1 MIILFTNDDFQP
13 TIKISTNLEVEMST
27 KTSEKTNP
35 KKEETKLLATKSK
48 VAPVEE
54 AVAPKEPQ
62 TEKSHL
68 EKAVPAHKLEAPEVK
83 KPVTLV
89 SLQKELESLR
99 QTVQDHAQLITDLQ
113 SMLALKRRPTSNGK
127 IQIRDKQT
135 GKVYPSKNNCY
146 QSLLR
151 SGELKDLVD
160 KGIFGPIPEKNNF
173 GWFALVRALPDRF
186 EEVKPEEKTDDSG
199 KASGN
204 DKPVPENQ

>member
-1 MIILFTNDDFQP
+1 
-13 TIKISTNLEVEMST
+13 MST
-27 KTSEKTNP
+27 KTSVKPNPEKGEV
-35 KKEETKLLATKSK
+35 KQLVTKSK
-48 VAPVEE
+48 VVPVKE
-54 AVAPKEPQ
+54 AIPKEAIAPKEPQ
-62 TEKSHL
+62 PGKSL
-68 EKAVPAHKLEAPEVK
+68 PEKATLTPKPEAPEVK
-83 KPVTLV
+83 KPLTLV
-89 SLQKELESLR
+89 SLQKELEALR

-113 SMLALKRRPTSNGK
+113 SMLTLKRRPMSNGK

-151 SGELKDLVD
+151 NGELKDLVD

-186 EEVKPEEKTDDSG
+186 EEVKSEEKTDDSG
-199 KASGN
+199 KVSGN